1 MQLASWP
8 QGLAH
13 QTRAPAQ
20 PWRPRRHLPRQPP
33 ASASAASAA
42 SAAVSARV
50 ALRGQRRSRETER
63 DEADDA
69 EDTEAEDAWEGF
81 GTPRALDKEALLQEF
96 VSHQRVLVDTEFE
109 EQKRIIETRLKEWPL
124 ERLVEEGLSLGPARA
139 EKVGSFF
146 GDALVRFKAERE
158 QLQEASPGDI
168 LLVSKVTSNPL
179 LPDALKAQVVNVT
192 GEHMD
197 CVMEYAPANMELRLD
212 KGINK
217 LDHERAQSVLKDLGA
232 GDLATPICELWKVFL
247 SAKASHALPHA
258 GSGEVGKASS
268 GSPASP
274 KDELEK
280 LNQLEE
286 WNLRLP
292 EDLPLD
298 ASQTEAVQFLEDQ
311 RVAMVQGP
319 PGCGKTRTACALL
332 KAASQQG
339 KRCLAVADSNTAA
352 DQLLRGL
359 LGCGVE
365 ALRLGS
371 PAAVSAE
378 LRGATLRAQPGSKRD
393 EKLKSKLVKKISAI
407 EERMG
412 QLEETVNQD
421 RQRLRQGC
429 ETFDGRIFQVPSEA
443 EHAEGLAWLA
453 GKLRRGEAVAWDMEW
468 IPDSRRSQNPVELLQ
483 FADDDTALLVKM
495 GGKRQ
500 LPKVVRELLTSSDC
514 IKVTVG
520 QDDRDKVE
528 QSFELTAAN
537 VVDLQSLAQ
546 EKGLGSS
553 LGLQKMAQLFG
564 MKMFKDHTIT
574 MSNWAGQLS
583 KEQVQYAAEDAYFTY
598 QIYDQLSLFDV
609 HGSDEIETDEAQDIF
624 RQMKRLRN
632 QRLQLKRQLNKV
644 NQHICREI
652 VKKAEV
658 VVSTLCTANSWM
670 WRQELFDVVLL
681 DEAGQATVPHGL
693 MGFRKLQEGGRLVL
707 IGDPMQL
714 PPVCVSQMAAHRGL
728 STSIFDF
735 LLDCGLKPK
744 MLSIQ
749 YRMQPLISLWP
760 SETFY
765 KGRLRD
771 GIMADTARFRSLPWL
786 RQPIAFVDVAGQEE
800 LGGTSYFNL
809 RECNAVRETVA
820 RLLEELDPED
830 IGVICPYRSQVL
842 RLKRDLCVEVQSVDG
857 FQGREKKV
865 IIFSCVR
872 AHNEPRGGIGFL
884 SDFRRLNV
892 AITRAQRALIVFG
905 NRKTLQRHFMWANW
919 LHFVGHHDSRFTW
932 PHLLPQAN
940 LSAYTF
946 KFLQRSWERRSPSPI
961 EQRRE
966 SRNKAN
972 AAQKLRRARMNRR
985 WKWAFA
991 APGRR
996 MRLETRREP
1005 APSRPWDL

>member
-1 MQLASWP
+1 M
-8 QGLAH
+8 
-13 QTRAPAQ
+13 
-20 PWRPRRHLPRQPP
+20 
-33 ASASAASAA
+33 
-42 SAAVSARV
+42 
-50 ALRGQRRSRETER
+50 
-63 DEADDA
+63 
-69 EDTEAEDAWEGF
+69 
-81 GTPRALDKEALLQEF
+81 
-96 VSHQRVLVDTEFE
+96 
-109 EQKRIIETRLKEWPL
+109 
-124 ERLVEEGLSLGPARA
+124 SL
-139 EKVGSFF
+139 
-146 GDALVRFKAERE
+146 
-158 QLQEASPGDI
+158 
-168 LLVSKVTSNPL
+168 VTSNPL

-232 GDLATPICELWKVFL
+232 GNLATPICELWKIFL
-247 SAKASHALPHA
+247 SAKASRALPHA
-258 GSGEVGKASS
+258 GSGDGKASS

-378 LRGATLRAQPGSKRD
+378 LRGATLQAQPGSKRD

-407 EERMG
+407 EESMG

-443 EHAEGLAWLA
+443 EHAEGLTWLA

-553 LGLQKMAQLFG
+553 LGLQTMAQLFG

-598 QIYDQLSLFDV
+598 QIYDQLSLFDDV

-652 VKKAEV
+652 VKKAE
-658 VVSTLCTANSWM
+658 
-670 WRQELFDVVLL
+670 
-681 DEAGQATVPHGL
+681 
-693 MGFRKLQEGGRLVL
+693 VL

-919 LHFVGHHDSRFTW
+919 LHFVGHHNARFSW

-972 AAQKLRRARMNRR
+972 AAQKRRRARMNRR
-985 WKWAFA
+985 WKCRKNDDRTSRKAQ
-991 APGRR
+991 RR
-996 MRLETRREP
+996 MNFAKLAKRHGR
-1005 APSRPWDL
+1005 